1 MEFGLIVALAI
12 FFEILTVL
20 FRLILKLQSKVV
32 QKKFIRI
39 HHGYI
44 GMAVL
49 LASFAMPDLLLWEIG
64 WALIISDLVHHYTVL
79 PLLKISAVDLDMEHY
94 GISEIAL
101 RRKFVVALAAL
112 LVIGILASAATSVW
126 VSLVALAMI
135 IVSEELQELLPK
147 FKLPQEVV
155 EHF

>member
-1 MEFGLIVALAI
+1 
-12 FFEILTVL
+12 
-20 FRLILKLQSKVV
+20 
-32 QKKFIRI
+32 
-39 HHGYI
+39 
-44 GMAVL
+44 
-49 LASFAMPDLLLWEIG
+49 
-64 WALIISDLVHHYTVL
+64 
-79 PLLKISAVDLDMEHY
+79 MEHY